1 MSEKGNDEEKVD
13 SSIEE
18 KDEEEEE
25 EEAEEQKKDN
35 KKFNQD
41 IIELEEGEVEEEE
54 QEQNKEIS
62 NNNEKNK
69 YSKKTKKEDKNN
81 TKITSKNSNE
91 SCNGIFINGIPYETK
106 EEELRELFS
115 KYGKIEILK
124 LPKYQ
129 DSGRNIGYCHI
140 YYSSPESASKAL
152 ELDNY
157 TLGKRYLNVS
167 LANKSSDQLN
177 ESKKINPND
186 VPVDCLTAFIRN
198 LPYETTEKDV
208 GDKFRSCG
216 KIKAIRFVYNSKN
229 KKFKGF
235 CYIDFKEHKSLLKAL
250 ELNGKDFQGR
260 KLQVDFEQN
269 RPKKGFK
276 YNYENLDSKYN
287 REEIN
292 ILNRKRKLKN
302 KK

>member
-1 MSEKGNDEEKVD
+1 MSEKESEKEKVD

-18 KDEEEEE
+18 EEEQEE
-25 EEAEEQKKDN
+25 KEDKKN
-35 KKFNQD
+35 NKFNQD
-41 IIELEEGEVEEEE
+41 IIELDEEED
-54 QEQNKEIS
+54 NKENS
-62 NNNEKNK
+62 KKEEKNN
-69 YSKKTKKEDKNN
+69 YSKKSKKEDKKNK
-81 TKITSKNSNE
+81 KIPPKNSNK

-106 EEELRELFS
+106 EEELRQLFS
-115 KYGKIEILK
+115 KYGNIEILK

-157 TLGKRYLNVS
+157 TLGQRYLNVS

-177 ESKKINPND
+177 ISEKINPND
-186 VPVDCLTAFIRN
+186 VPVDCLTIFIRN

-208 GDKFRSCG
+208 GDKFSSCG

-269 RPKKGFK
+269 KPRKGFK
-276 YNYENLDSKYN
+276 YNYATLDSKYN
-287 REEIN
+287 REKIN
-292 ILNRKRKLKN
+292 LLNRKRRLKN